1 MAAQDGGAE
10 AGALSAAAAAAER
23 AARQS
28 YGRLVALLAWQWR
41 DLAAAEDALGQA
53 FATALQHWP
62 RSGVPDA
69 PEAWLM
75 RCAQRELLQA
85 ARHRRVALDPR
96 VTALFDEEPSAPAPD
111 EGAPLPDRRLALLFV
126 CAHPAL
132 DEALHAPLMLQ
143 AVLGLDAARIAEAW
157 LVSPAAMA
165 QRLVRAK
172 SKIRLAGLRFEEP
185 EARERPAR
193 LGAVLQALYGAYTLA
208 THTARIAAPAA
219 AGTPA
224 GDSDAGP
231 APPSLP
237 ALAEEAIFLT
247 RIAAA
252 PGDDAEALGLLAL
265 MLTAQA
271 RRPAQFDAA
280 GAFVPLAQQDPAQW
294 DAARIS
300 EAERCLA
307 AAARL
312 GAPGPFQIEAAIQ
325 SAHCE
330 RLRGRPTPWA
340 AIAALYGQL
349 LALAPSIGAV
359 IGQAVARAES
369 GDVPGGL
376 AQLQALQQQH
386 AGALA
391 RHQPFWVA
399 LAHLQGIAG
408 APATITANAWQQAI
422 GLTEDPRVRA
432 YLQGRAA
439 AAAAAAAGQ

>member
-1 MAAQDGGAE
+1 MTPDAMSAPDGT
-10 AGALSAAAAAAER
+10 AGQAAAAAEQ

-53 FATALQHWP
+53 FAAALQHWP
-62 RSGVPDA
+62 RSGVPA
-69 PEAWLM
+69 SPEAWLM

-85 ARHRRVALDPR
+85 ARHRRVELDPR
-96 VTALFDEEPSAPAPD
+96 VTALFDEEPSLPAPD
-111 EGAPLPDRRLALLFV
+111 AGAPLPDRRLSLLFV

-208 THTARIAAPAA
+208 SHTARLAP
-219 AGTPA
+219 
-224 GDSDAGP
+224 S
-231 APPSLP
+231 SLP
-237 ALAEEAIFLT
+237 ALAEEAIYLT

-265 MLTAQA
+265 MLYAQA
-271 RRPAQFDAA
+271 RRPAQFDATN
-280 GAFVPLAQQDPAQW
+280 AFIPLSQQDPAHW
-294 DAARIS
+294 EAARIR
-300 EAERCLA
+300 EAEQCLA

-312 GAPGPFQIEAAIQ
+312 GAPGPFQVEAAIQ

-330 RLRGRPTPWA
+330 RLHGRPTPWP

-349 LALAPSIGAV
+349 LARAPSIGGR
-359 IGQAVARAES
+359 IGQAVALAES
-369 GDVPGGL
+369 GDVHAGL

-386 AGALA
+386 EAALA

-399 LAHLQGIAG
+399 LAHLQGLVG
-408 APATITANAWQQAI
+408 APAGTTAGTWQRAI

-432 YLQGRAA
+432 YLQGRASA
-439 AAAAAAAGQ
+439 AA